1 MHLVWPSHVCVVVY
15 VERTINPIQFS
26 LASKGC
32 FGCHQCHI
40 SWLRSPTLK
49 IPRKSVLVMA
59 SNPLEGTHINRFR
72 ADIPRALSVAVEQRQ
87 IEIIFMGTENGA
99 GFRAGIPRTE
109 SGFSKVWSN
118 FKEGISE
125 CWSAFYLHF
134 VGNPLYLLNTLSAT

>member
-1 MHLVWPSHVCVVVY
+1 MDVCVVVY

-72 ADIPRALSVAVEQRQ
+72 TDIPRALSVAVEQRQ
-87 IEIIFMGTENGA
+87 IEIIFMGTENGG
-99 GFRAGIPRTE
+99 GFGLE
-109 SGFSKVWSN
+109 SRELRVGSAKFGPTSKRKFHN
-118 FKEGISE
+118 
-125 CWSAFYLHF
+125 
-134 VGNPLYLLNTLSAT
+134 VGQHSIYILSAIPFIY

>member
-1 MHLVWPSHVCVVVY
+1 MWVCVVVY

-40 SWLRSPTLK
+40 SWLRSRATLK
-49 IPRKSVLVMA
+49 KAQLPRNSVLVMA

>member
-59 SNPLEGTHINRFR
+59 LGGTHINRFW

-87 IEIIFMGTENGA
+87 IEIIFMGTQNGA